1 MKEKIKYFIA
11 GIFIGLSELL
21 PGISGATLALMFGV
35 YEKLIDF
42 LRKFNNVNLIL
53 PLLIGMILSVFSFSS
68 LIDFLYKNYTHIFN
82 IFIALLMIGYGI
94 YLAVNTYLKEFLKSK
109 LDIRPEILP
118 VVLGIGLYIGLYLSS
133 FQTDGY
139 QEPNIAILILFGFCA
154 CSFLL
159 FPGISGSAFLL
170 SVGAYP
176 LIIGSISN
184 FNFEVLLP
192 FGIGMLGAL
201 ILMPRLINKAYKKFG
216 KLILVFFGGLIL
228 AAGVNGFIV
237 LL

>member
-118 VVLGIGLYIGLYLSS
+118 LVLGIGLYIGLYLSS

>member
-1 MKEKIKYFIA
+1 MKEKIRYFIA

-21 PGISGATLALMFGV
+21 PGISGATVALMFGV
-35 YEKLIDF
+35 YKKILNF
-42 LRKFNNVNLIL
+42 LSKFKELNLIA
-53 PLLIGMILSVFSFSS
+53 PLLLGMILSVLVFSS
-68 LIDFLYKNYTHIFN
+68 LIDFLYKNHTYVFN
-82 IFIALLMIGYGI
+82 IFIALLMIGYGM
-94 YLAVNTYLKEFLKSK
+94 YLAVNTYLKEFLKGK

-118 VVLGIGLYIGLYLSS
+118 VVLGIGFYIGLYLSS

-139 QEPNIAILILFGFCA
+139 QEPNIAILILYGFCA

-192 FGIGMLGAL
+192 FGIGMLAAL
-201 ILMPRLINKAYKKFG
+201 ILMPRLINKAYEKFG

-228 AAGVNGFIV
+228 AAGVNYF
-237 LL
+237 L

>member
-1 MKEKIKYFIA
+1 MKEKIRYFIA

-68 LIDFLYKNYTHIFN
+68 LIDFLYKNYTYIFN
-82 IFIALLMIGYGI
+82 IFIAFLMIGYGM
-94 YLAVNTYLKEFLKSK
+94 YLAVNTYLKEFLKGK

-118 VVLGIGLYIGLYLSS
+118 VVLGIGFYIGLYLSS

-228 AAGVNGFIV
+228 AAGVNYF
-237 LL
+237 L

>member
-94 YLAVNTYLKEFLKSK
+94 YLAVNTYLKEFLKGK